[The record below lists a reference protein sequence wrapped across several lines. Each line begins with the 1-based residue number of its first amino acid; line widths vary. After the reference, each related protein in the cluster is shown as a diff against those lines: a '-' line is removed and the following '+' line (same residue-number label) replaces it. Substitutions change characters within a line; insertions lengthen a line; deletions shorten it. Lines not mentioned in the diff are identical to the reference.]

1 MSGSFQGSYLAFRE
15 LPLGLPE
22 EGSPGREEVF
32 LRVLLQA
39 AVAAAHRAIPRHLRG
54 KTLDSNST
62 TLKTHDK
69 INE

>member
-1 MSGSFQGSYLAFRE
+1 MSSILSSYLAFRDFSQRF
-15 LPLGLPE
+15 PE

-54 KTLDSNST
+54 TTLDSNSAA
-62 TLKTHDK
+62 LNPRK
-69 INE
+69 